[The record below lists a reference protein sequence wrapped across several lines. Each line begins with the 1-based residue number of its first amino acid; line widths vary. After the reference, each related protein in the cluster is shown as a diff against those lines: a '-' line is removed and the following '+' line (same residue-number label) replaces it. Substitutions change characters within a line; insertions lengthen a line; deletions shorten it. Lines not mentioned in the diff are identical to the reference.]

1 MSDAC
6 PQEQSDARAR
16 AGVDEGRAEG
26 ARRACARVLEPV
38 AGQTVRD
45 DVVSVVRGFD
55 PARMLRH
62 LHLAGGD
69 RKGILDR
76 DHGPAGLHGGI
87 SAGAPKLGRCWDGAP
102 HSWLGLA
109 STVARFA

>member
-16 AGVDEGRAEG
+16 VGVDEGRAEE
-26 ARRACARVLEPV
+26 ARRACARVRELV
-38 AGQTVRD
+38 AGQTVQD
-45 DVVSVVRGFD
+45 DVVLVRRGFD

-69 RKGILDR
+69 RKGMLDR
-76 DHGPAGLHGGI
+76 DHGPAGLDGWI
-87 SAGAPKLGRCWDGAP
+87 SAVASKLGRCWDGAP

-109 STVARFA
+109 STVAPFA